1 MSATTLLLLTLAGGV
16 GSALRYAVGRALDRG
31 WHVGTLLV
39 NLVGSALLGGLSA
52 AASPTL
58 VAVLGVGL
66 CGGLTTYSAFA
77 VQSVEQGPRRGAA
90 YVVVTIAGCLCAAA
104 AGWLVASAA

>member
-1 MSATTLLLLTLAGGV
+1 MSTTTLLWMTLAGGL

-39 NLVGSALLGGLSA
+39 NLAGSALLGGLSA
-52 AASPTL
+52 AASPTVL
-58 VAVLGVGL
+58 VVLGVGL

-77 VQSVEQGPRRGAA
+77 VQAVEQGPRRGTS
-90 YVVVTIAGCLCAAA
+90 YVVVTLAGCLCAAA